1 MARIVIELPATY
13 SFRTELPVRVT
24 DLNYGNHV
32 GNDSILGLMHEIR
45 IQFYRSVGL
54 KNELNFEGAIG
65 QVISD
70 AAIVYKS
77 EAFLGDVLIGQ
88 ITAADFNKYGFD
100 LYYLLTN
107 KATGNEVARG
117 KTGIVC
123 FDYDKRKVAS
133 VPEVLRSKLQ
143 AS

>member
-1 MARIVIELPATY
+1 MARIVIELPATFSY
-13 SFRTELPVRVT
+13 TTEIPVRVT

-32 GNDSILGLMHEIR
+32 GNDSILGLMHEAR
-45 IQFYRSVGL
+45 IQFYRSIGL

-70 AAIVYKS
+70 ASIVYKS
-77 EAFLGDVLIGQ
+77 EAFLGDVLVCQ
-88 ITAADFNKYGFD
+88 VAATDFTKYGFD

-107 KATGNEVARG
+107 KSTGKEVARG

-123 FDYDKRKVAS
+123 FDYDKRKVATI
-133 VPEVLRSKLQ
+133 PDVLRNKLL
-143 AS
+143 